1 MISNKASVAA
11 ALAAAALVGVGA
23 ASAEVQPQPAPPTPP
38 IAAPVDTPYPG
49 GVIRLNVDATDLA
62 HAIMTVHETV
72 PVTGPGPIVL
82 QLPRWLP
89 GNHAPSG
96 SIDKLA
102 GLIITADGKRIEW

>member
-1 MISNKASVAA
+1 MISKTASAVA
-11 ALAAAALVGVGA
+11 ALAAAALIGGGTA
-23 ASAEVQPQPAPPTPP
+23 AAQVRQPQPAPPTPP

-62 HAIMTVHETV
+62 HAIMTIHETV
-72 PVTGPGPIVL
+72 PVAAAGPMVL

-102 GLIITADGKRIEW
+102 GLVITAGGKR